1 METIKGKITVD
12 VIDDGSKS
20 QGRVAY
26 INCDNSNRKYAVY
39 RTGMLPQNDT
49 FLCSLAGRTVVL
61 HGDIE
66 EKGYFCVESMTGEN
80 GEEIT
85 IPAMTLPG
93 LGKSIFI
100 DSGTD
105 GKECEKKKKKT
116 RIPRKLKKLL
126 KKQKK

>member
-20 QGRVAY
+20 QGKIAY
-26 INCDNSNRKYAVY
+26 INCNESKNRYAIY
-39 RTGMLPQNDT
+39 RAGMLPQNDE
-49 FLCSLAGRTVVL
+49 FLCSLAEATVVL
-61 HGDIE
+61 HGNIE
-66 EKGYFCVESMTGEN
+66 EKGYFCVEAITSEN
-80 GEEIT
+80 GEEIA

-100 DSGTD
+100 ESCTD
-105 GKECEKKKKKT
+105 KKECGKKT

>member
-1 METIKGKITVD
+1 METIRGKITVD

-20 QGRVAY
+20 QGEVAF
-26 INCDNSNRKYAVY
+26 INCDDSKNRYAIY
-39 RTGMLPQNDT
+39 RAGMLPQNDA
-49 FLCSLAGRTVVL
+49 FLCSLAGTTVVL
-61 HGDIE
+61 HGNIE
-66 EKGYFCVESMTGEN
+66 EKGYFCVEAITSEN
-80 GEEIT
+80 GEEIP

-100 DSGTD
+100 DNGTA
-105 GKECEKKKKKT
+105 KEECGKKT